1 MTPQDGASAWLG
13 LSLQD
18 WTNIATIFGAIGTF
32 ITAIAALLVS
42 VAALRT
48 QREALPVSAKFTLS
62 GVIKVDNDGVRWVH
76 ATMQNT
82 GVRAYVHDVYPL
94 EWKPN
99 VPLDMEVPNVPRV
112 SMPESMP
119 ESLRSLSKRR
129 QRRWVGV
136 FKPSYV
142 RSQACT
148 TFLIWYPPGFEAVQ
162 ICAAM
167 GIKRRDQM
175 RFVYSE
181 WLALPQEDDRRAD
194 PLVTDL
200 YFGGIA

>member
-1 MTPQDGASAWLG
+1 MTSQDGACVWLG
-13 LSLQD
+13 LSLQS

-32 ITAIAALLVS
+32 IVAIAALLVS

-48 QREALPVSAKFTLS
+48 QREALPVSAKFTL
-62 GVIKVDNDGVRWVH
+62 GRIIKVDNDGVRWVG

-82 GVRAYVHDVYPL
+82 GARAYIHDIFPL
-94 EWKPN
+94 EWKPD
-99 VPLDMEVPNVPRV
+99 VPLDAEVPNVPRAY
-112 SMPESMP
+112 MTDSMP

-129 QRRWVGV
+129 QRRWGGV
-136 FKPSYV
+136 FKPGYV
-142 RSQACT
+142 RSQAYKHFMISC
-148 TFLIWYPPGFEAVQ
+148 PPGFEEVQ

-167 GIKRRDQM
+167 GIKRRDQT

-181 WLALPQEDDRRAD
+181 WLVLPQDDHRAD